1 MAGQY
6 EEYLSNFPV
15 VIDNV
20 SLKFWNHIEIW
31 NLTFN
36 FEDSKGDSPV
46 EKIGGVLIY
55 RNRVQEWSRLELLEK
70 SILTSSSQV

>member
-20 SLKFWNHIEIW
+20 SLKFCNHIEIW
-31 NLTFN
+31 NLKFN
-36 FEDSKGDSPV
+36 FKDIKGDSPV
-46 EKIGGVLIY
+46 EMIGSALIY
-55 RNRVQEWSRLELLEK
+55 RNRVQE
-70 SILTSSSQV
+70 